1 VEGDVEVLD
10 AEQWL
15 RRHRGIGLVLDVG
28 HAVTASDSD
37 EDEAGDADDESVD
50 EDESV
55 DVEDAASDP
64 DAEPLPR
71 AVPVSG
77 YQQA

>member
-28 HAVTASDSD
+28 HAVTASDADDD
-37 EDEAGDADDESVD
+37 EDEDED
-50 EDESV
+50 DESV

-64 DAEPLPR
+64 DVEPLPP